1 MQVKKLR
8 NLLIYLVLM
17 LSKMSWLGIGA
28 KVWALT
34 MLQIRFTLKISRP
47 NLWKDL
53 FEKIQNIKNSPNLIL
68 AR

>member
-1 MQVKKLR
+1 
-8 NLLIYLVLM
+8 
-17 LSKMSWLGIGA
+17 MSWLGIGA

-34 MLQIRFTLKISRP
+34 MLQIRSTLKISRP